1 MEEMKHL
8 VVEYAL
14 EMFQKELIKLYLPN
28 FEKMSKDEKK
38 NWLDKFLFENYFYE
52 LKYSFSDWMKEKP
65 NDSVLILQM
74 LQYWVDFVDED
85 YNIKKVPTD
94 IDNIYNAFAYAYS
107 IIEKDNIIKKID
119 EYLEQNTN
127 LFLRLFYKKWHNY
140 LKII

>member
-85 YNIKKVPTD
+85 YNIKKVPNDDYIVNKEAGIFNNTKEELKKER
-94 IDNIYNAFAYAYS
+94 
-107 IIEKDNIIKKID
+107 EKETNFRKKHGFD
-119 EYLEQNTN
+119 Y
-127 LFLRLFYKKWHNY
+127 
-140 LKII
+140 